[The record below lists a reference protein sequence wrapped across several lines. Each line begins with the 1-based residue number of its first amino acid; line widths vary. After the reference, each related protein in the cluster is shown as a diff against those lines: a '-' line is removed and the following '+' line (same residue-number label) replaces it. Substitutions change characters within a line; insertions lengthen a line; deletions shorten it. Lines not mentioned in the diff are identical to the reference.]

1 TSLVKANEKNVAL
14 MKAYGYGFWEC
25 NSAVFGGYRPVAYIG
40 FAVGTGYQFGLL
52 KMMTELMYS
61 DVAGVGEYSFGVGI
75 FFGVLAAFVALYE
88 AATFIFA
95 RRLIKTPVKEIM
107 LET

>member
-1 TSLVKANEKNVAL
+1 MFLDEPTGAL
-14 MKAYGYGFWEC
+14 DEQTGRGVLDWLARLRAERGFT
-25 NSAVFGGYRPVAYIG
+25 
-40 FAVGTGYQFGLL
+40 VGTGYQFGLL

-88 AATFIFA
+88 AATFVFA
-95 RRLIKTPVKEIM
+95 RRLIMTPVKEIM